1 MSNTLSFS
9 ELEAQHAELLPA
21 RTLMQTGG
29 LLGGPI
35 VANADIDNAFPGGA
49 NAAASW
55 LFITTWDTVGF

>member
-29 LLGGPI
+29 ALSPDPPIRCVRLAGNEDAGAAWLGRC
-35 VANADIDNAFPGGA
+35 
-49 NAAASW
+49 SC
-55 LFITTWDTVGF
+55 